1 MSRHQTFLSLA
12 ILALCSPA
20 VPASAG
26 QRGAAPP
33 ASPDR
38 MEEVHRLVK
47 PQPGESRWMEVPWL
61 TSVWGAR
68 RQAAAEGKPVFIWAG
83 SGGGPIGVC

>member
-1 MSRHQTFLSLA
+1 MSWRRTFIALA
-12 ILALCSPA
+12 MLALCGPA
-20 VPASAG
+20 LPTSA
-26 QRGAAPP
+26 

-47 PQPGESRWMEVPWL
+47 PHTGESRWMEVPWL
-61 TSVWGAR
+61 TSVWEAR
-68 RQAAAEGKPVFIWAG
+68 RQAAAEGKPIFIWAG